1 MWQLG
6 HIASSCSL
14 QPGHMSSV
22 SVITIYDSQF
32 GQRILNLFPI
42 IDEMNAISRYNEKRS
57 LGVPYLMLYHKT
69 FSKESDVREF
79 VMTNID
85 MFRKEDKSKLLK

>member
-1 MWQLG
+1 
-6 HIASSCSL
+6 
-14 QPGHMSSV
+14 
-22 SVITIYDSQF
+22 
-32 GQRILNLFPI
+32 
-42 IDEMNAISRYNEKRS
+42 MNAISRYNEKRS

-69 FSKESDVREF
+69 FYKESDVREF